1 MYSPERLKLLFNLL
15 KVCVGGKYA
24 ILCNFEMQSNL
35 HPSKPS
41 FSGGHLKVVV
51 SHQWC
56 DLFYRL
62 LHSPTRHIEK
72 VEEGERD
79 TQVVHV
85 NEATAV

>member
-1 MYSPERLKLLFNLL
+1 MDTRENLPIAEEEIIRCVSVIIFNFRILYLHCEAVHYTNLK
-15 KVCVGGKYA
+15 
-24 ILCNFEMQSNL
+24 II
-35 HPSKPS
+35 
-41 FSGGHLKVVV
+41 VV

-72 VEEGERD
+72 VEGGGRD

>member
-1 MYSPERLKLLFNLL
+1 MRSYVIVHKIYEFMVL
-15 KVCVGGKYA
+15 VT
-24 ILCNFEMQSNL
+24 
-35 HPSKPS
+35 
-41 FSGGHLKVVV
+41 V

-72 VEEGERD
+72 VEGGESD

>member
-1 MYSPERLKLLFNLL
+1 MISFWSAENLL
-15 KVCVGGKYA
+15 SYGTLFFNACAACFKL
-24 ILCNFEMQSNL
+24 IR
-35 HPSKPS
+35 
-41 FSGGHLKVVV
+41 V

-72 VEEGERD
+72 AEGGERD